1 MTTAT
6 AFSTFITGINGAMY
20 SISGKGTRLEL
31 LNINSQLIQANS
43 IRNWAGI
50 MQSWSR
56 ELQSVARTAQTP
68 YSAFI
73 QLILPVLRFS
83 LFPEQINAT
92 VISCGES
99 VNKKWR
105 SLYSKAFAAL
115 DLWGSFSATVGGIS
129 AMPVQGCRPFV
140 LQVFLIMRR

>member
-1 MTTAT
+1 MTAAT
-6 AFSTFITGINGAMY
+6 AFSTFITGINGAMH

-50 MQSWSR
+50 TQSWNR
-56 ELQSVARTAQTP
+56 EPPSVARTALMP

-73 QLILPVLRFS
+73 QLVLPVLRFS

-115 DLWGSFSATVGGIS
+115 DLWGSFSASVGGTVAI
-129 AMPVQGCRPFV
+129 PVRCCWPFV
-140 LQVFLIMRR
+140 CKSSW